1 MAQIDEKYLVQL
13 RSAGLFVSHPF
24 GAFLGGVWVVK
35 PISTAGHN
43 IAGYKNGGYIS
54 LDDAPLCPDSDAP
67 MLKFI
72 CIDQNRWQVDGQDC
86 AGGMGPADFIDE
98 WLTAE
103 EAIKDILDFYFG
115 DPTRMK
121 RKADEK
127 EKQKNR
133 REARKQASTEP
144 I

>member
-1 MAQIDEKYLVQL
+1 
-13 RSAGLFVSHPF
+13 
-24 GAFLGGVWVVK
+24 
-35 PISTAGHN
+35 
-43 IAGYKNGGYIS
+43 
-54 LDDAPLCPDSDAP
+54 

-86 AGGMGPADFIDE
+86 AGGMGPANFIDE
-98 WLTAE
+98 WQTAE

-127 EKQKNR
+127 ETKKPG